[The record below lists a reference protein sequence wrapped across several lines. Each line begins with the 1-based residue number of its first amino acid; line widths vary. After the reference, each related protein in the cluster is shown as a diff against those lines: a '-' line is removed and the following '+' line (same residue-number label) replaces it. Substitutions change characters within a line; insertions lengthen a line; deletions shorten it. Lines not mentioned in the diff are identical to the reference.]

1 MSKQEFEARRQA
13 AGEGSA
19 WTLLTVPFSVEQVF
33 GSRGRVAVKG
43 TLNGFPYRSSLM
55 PNGDGT
61 HGMMVSKAM
70 QQGAGAGQG
79 DTVHVVMEPDT
90 EPRAVTVPSDLQAAL
105 LQHAEAAALFE
116 KLAYSHEKEYVD
128 WIESAKR
135 AETRASRVEK
145 AVSMVVERKRVKG

>member
-1 MSKQEFEARRQA
+1 
-13 AGEGSA
+13 
-19 WTLLTVPFSVEQVF
+19 
-33 GSRGRVAVKG
+33 
-43 TLNGFPYRSSLM
+43 
-55 PNGDGT
+55 
-61 HGMMVSKAM
+61 
-70 QQGAGAGQG
+70 
-79 DTVHVVMEPDT
+79 MEPDT

-116 KLAYSHEKEYVD
+116 KLAYSHKKEYVD